1 MAKIDIL
8 KHLDNIDGKLIKKYM
23 RMVFKT
29 DFYGKNSFFVLSEQ
43 KFRKTLNSL

>member
-8 KHLDNIDGKLIKKYM
+8 KQLDNIDGKLIKKYM

-29 DFYGKNSFFVLSEQ
+29 DFYGKNSFFCLIRAKIQ
-43 KFRKTLNSL
+43 KNFK